1 MESGSGLDLL
11 CGFFPSSLHGQQA
24 QVTRRA
30 AAMEGVS
37 QVAAL
42 HFLLFL
48 FPDKLLL
55 PPGHTHP
62 GPWDH
67 PDAPGRGLS
76 WAGQF
81 CRGPFFSTLFPQN
94 LPGDRCWPESPLHS
108 AFSPGCSSAHFRGV
122 PALFP
127 CVSLPLPSQNPWAFL
142 VASSLYRGP
151 FCPLWTAGS
160 PPDAS
165 DS

>member
-48 FPDKLLL
+48 CPGKLLL

-62 GPWDH
+62 GPWAH

-108 AFSPGCSSAHFRGV
+108 AFSPGCCS
-122 PALFP
+122 
-127 CVSLPLPSQNPWAFL
+127 
-142 VASSLYRGP
+142 
-151 FCPLWTAGS
+151 
-160 PPDAS
+160 AS
-165 DS
+165 DQAGALLSWNSDRMPHAYLSSGRKCYWILRPQWQIVPNGQAGNKN